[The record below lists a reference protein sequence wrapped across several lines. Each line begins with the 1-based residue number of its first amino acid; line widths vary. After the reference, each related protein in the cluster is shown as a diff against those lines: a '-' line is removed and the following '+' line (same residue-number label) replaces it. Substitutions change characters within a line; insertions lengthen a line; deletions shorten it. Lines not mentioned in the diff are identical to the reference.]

1 MGATASKH
9 CCIDLSMLLLFLYEQ
24 KNCRR
29 EGIISPPARPC
40 PNAFVKE
47 VLHKKRSS
55 KNLPLNFWNPI
66 FCFLF
71 RPHFT
76 SFGMWKMLGVLNHTA
91 DADSDSKA
99 AEPGWCFFFWN
110 IRMMLLPFP
119 FPVHGDVRKRKKL
132 KSQRETDS
140 SWQCHHFELQ
150 QPAAPAL

>member
-40 PNAFVKE
+40 PNAFEKE

-99 AEPGWCFFFWN
+99 AEPGWCFCHFHFQ
-110 IRMMLLPFP
+110 
-119 FPVHGDVRKRKKL
+119 
-132 KSQRETDS
+132 SETRSEKEKFRNHNGSLIWADS
-140 SWQCHHFELQ
+140 AITSS
-150 QPAAPAL
+150 AAAASSAAL